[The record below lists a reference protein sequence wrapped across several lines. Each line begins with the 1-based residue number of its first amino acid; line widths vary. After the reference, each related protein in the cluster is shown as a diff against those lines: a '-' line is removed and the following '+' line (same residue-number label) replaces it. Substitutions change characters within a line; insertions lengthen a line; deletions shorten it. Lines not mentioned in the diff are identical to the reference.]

1 MYIKKAMKTNITL
14 SGLLGILA
22 TLIIPLILW
31 GVSIETRL
39 VMHQQ
44 QLQTQ
49 ERLIHKIDDGM
60 KDLNKTQMKILIEL
74 QRKQDYYP
82 KKQ

>member
-1 MYIKKAMKTNITL
+1 MKTNITL